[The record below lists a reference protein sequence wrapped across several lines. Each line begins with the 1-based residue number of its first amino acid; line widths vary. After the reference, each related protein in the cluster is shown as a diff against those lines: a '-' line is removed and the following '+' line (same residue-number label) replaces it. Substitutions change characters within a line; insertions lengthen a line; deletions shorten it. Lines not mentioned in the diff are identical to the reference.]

1 MILQASRGTTAFIDS
16 KISTLQGL
24 KELIDSST
32 NTNFSLDFLVTIVE
46 TVAEIHLYQRNLD
59 LVYSYFSYLVPVARE
74 RCGAGHPTVASIL
87 SKQGLAFLHLDNFP
101 RSRQCFTNAWEIFTG
116 ALGAIHT
123 DVLKCNAGL
132 ARLEWLD
139 GYEEKSLAHG
149 QTVLEN
155 LERICQVSFEF
166 QLKFI
171 ELSSQSG
178 RTPSPDV
185 DREEQLKLETLVS
198 EFGMEINRVLKQHQ
212 PTDLRDCPGTL
223 TESDD
228 FMDASV
234 SKDKLSFNWIK
245 VGVCLFNVRVD
256 QSFAFLFLSCT
267 YESMFYDHLDCSD
280 FIS

>member
-1 MILQASRGTTAFIDS
+1 MLF
-16 KISTLQGL
+16 TLM
-24 KELIDSST
+24 
-32 NTNFSLDFLVTIVE
+32 
-46 TVAEIHLYQRNLD
+46 
-59 LVYSYFSYLVPVARE
+59 
-74 RCGAGHPTVASIL
+74 
-87 SKQGLAFLHLDNFP
+87 FP
-101 RSRQCFTNAWEIFTG
+101 
-116 ALGAIHT
+116 
-123 DVLKCNAGL
+123 KCNAGL
-132 ARLEWLD
+132 ARLELLD

-245 VGVCLFNVRVD
+245 AGVCLFNVRVD

-267 YESMFYDHLDCSD
+267 YESMFHDHLDCSD